1 MEQRKY
7 KITPNVHAFELGIT
21 LILGKKCMDL
31 QHKKLQCYWREIRLV
46 LLCRDQAIL
55 GMLQFFHVYT
65 HSHKDE
71 ATFHSVKFCLQ
82 FPE

>member
-7 KITPNVHAFELGIT
+7 TITPNVHAFELGIT
-21 LILGKKCMDL
+21 LILEKKCMDL
-31 QHKKLQCYWREIRLV
+31 LHKKLQYYWREIRLV